1 MFYGPTRLSVLRPKI
16 PVLFSG
22 SASVLNVMCVAYASL
37 SRANREST
45 DRIHIDT
52 FSGKA
57 ELIEFILIL

>member
-45 DRIHIDT
+45 DRLNID
-52 FSGKA
+52 FSR
-57 ELIEFILIL
+57 